1 MRILIVAPPK
11 AGNSWLKCLFSSV
24 YGLDWLTSDRV
35 PGGTTLEA
43 FAAWLS
49 SQGFPVNAVFHHHYD
64 YSPRL
69 VELAHAELIHLAT
82 ILRDPYDMFVSR
94 YFFAQA
100 QADNEKRASKNLDRT
115 HDVIAGRAIDDPVV
129 LNYLANNF
137 GAQLQ
142 KGIDWLESGASVVV
156 RYERLVDRPEEE
168 FTRATD
174 QIEPVAL
181 DRVRSAIEACQAEN
195 LLRTRKGLKRRIRAA
210 TSGDWSNHLSPAHL
224 EIFRDRHA
232 DRIRALGYNV
242 H

>member
-11 AGNSWLKCLFSSV
+11 TGNSWLKCLFSSV

-49 SQGFPVNAVFHHHYD
+49 SEGFPDNAVFHHHYD
-64 YSPRL
+64 YSPQL
-69 VELAHAELIHLAT
+69 VELATAESIHLAT

-100 QADNEKRASKNLDRT
+100 QADNEKRLVKPKTPKR
-115 HDVIAGRAIDDPVV
+115 DVMAGIAIDDPIV
-129 LNYLANNF
+129 LDYLAERFHN
-137 GAQLQ
+137 QLQ

-156 RYERLVDRPEEE
+156 RYEGLVDDPVAELQ
-168 FTRATD
+168 RATN
-174 QIEPVAL
+174 QIHAVPGEHI
-181 DRVRSAIEACQAEN
+181 RRAIGACQADA
-195 LLRTRKGLKRRIRAA
+195 LLNTRKGLRRRIRAA
-210 TSGDWSNHLSPAHL
+210 TSGDWRNHLTQAHL

-232 DRIRALGYNV
+232 DRIRALGYEV
-242 H
+242 R